1 MDGELGSK
9 GMSAKGT
16 KDEVKR
22 PKGLLDLQ
30 FLTGRILSFLIFRDP
45 D

>member
-1 MDGELGSK
+1 MLYAHPSSELACQMDGELGSK

-22 PKGLLDLQ
+22 PEGPLDL
-30 FLTGRILSFLIFRDP
+30 
-45 D
+45 